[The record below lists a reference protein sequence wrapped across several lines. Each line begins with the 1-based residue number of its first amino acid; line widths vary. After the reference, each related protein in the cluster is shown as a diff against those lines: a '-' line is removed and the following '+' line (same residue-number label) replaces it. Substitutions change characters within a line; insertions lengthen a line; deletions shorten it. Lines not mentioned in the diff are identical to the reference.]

1 MLCFDDIVLCF
12 NNTVLCFDNIAMCFD
27 NTVLCFDNSLLCSD
41 NTMLCLEKCLLCFK
55 NCLLCLQIWA
65 TVQKSVRLRTG
76 QPDHVKFTFGMH
88 KVVANFICKLL
99 EFQAF
104 NHLKQKIV
112 ETEAK
117 QATGKWSFGE
127 QATVKMIHWCQDQWR
142 RKRRCLPDTAT
153 PFADNEPM
161 TVAWNTNIPVCFN
174 CGIPCSNCMEELN
187 EDMPME
193 MSTARALMSYEEIHQ
208 PAAGDHPDDGHPSN
222 EEDTSDY
229 EQELRVRETPQLRMR
244 LRSKNKVN

>member
-1 MLCFDDIVLCF
+1 MPSSNPLAFLRPLYDIAVWQFLF
-12 NNTVLCFDNIAMCFD
+12 M
-27 NTVLCFDNSLLCSD
+27 SG
-41 NTMLCLEKCLLCFK
+41 
-55 NCLLCLQIWA
+55 
-65 TVQKSVRLRTG
+65 QKSECLRTG

-104 NHLKQKIV
+104 NHLKQKIL

-117 QATGKWSFGE
+117 QATD
-127 QATVKMIHWCQDQWR
+127 KMIHWR
-142 RKRRCLPDTAT
+142 RKRPCFLDTAT

-174 CGIPCSNCMEELN
+174 CEIPCSNCMEELN

-208 PAAGDHPDDGHPSN
+208 PAAHHPDDGHPSS
-222 EEDTSDY
+222 EEDISDN
-229 EQELRVRETPQLRMR
+229 ELELRVRETPQLQMR
-244 LRSKNKVN
+244 LRSRKKVN